1 MDINIGG
8 ILLRNVV
15 IRWFINSLSLGVAS
29 LIFTGI
35 LFNQLKDL
43 LIASVIFGLMN
54 VFIKPILIIFTLP
67 LNILTLGLFT
77 FVINAIILGLTS
89 SLLSGFYIADFWSAL
104 GGAIVVSIVS
114 IVLNSLL
121 IEK

>member
-1 MDINIGG
+1 M
-8 ILLRNVV
+8 LRNVV
-15 IRWFINSLSLGVAS
+15 LRWVINSLSLGFAS
-29 LIFTGI
+29 IIFSGI
-35 LFNQLKDL
+35 IFNKLSDL
-43 LIASVIFGLMN
+43 LIASIIFGLLN
-54 VFIKPILIIFTLP
+54 ISIKPLLIIFTLP

-89 SLLSGFYIADFWSAL
+89 SLLGGFVILGFWPAL

-114 IVLNSLL
+114 VILNSLL

>member
-1 MDINIGG
+1 M
-8 ILLRNVV
+8 LRNVV
-15 IRWFINSLSLGVAS
+15 LRWVINSLSLGAAS
-29 LIFTGI
+29 LIFSGI
-35 LFNQLKDL
+35 LFNDLSDL
-43 LIASVIFGLMN
+43 LIASIIFGLLN
-54 VFIKPILIIFTLP
+54 ISIKPIILVFTLP

-89 SLLSGFYIADFWSAL
+89 SLLEGFVVMGFWPAL

-114 IVLNSLL
+114 IILNALL

>member
-1 MDINIGG
+1 M
-8 ILLRNVV
+8 LRNVV
-15 IRWFINSLSLGVAS
+15 LRWVINSLSLGAAS
-29 LIFTGI
+29 LIFSGI
-35 LFNQLKDL
+35 LFNDLSDL
-43 LIASVIFGLMN
+43 LIASIIFGLLN
-54 VFIKPILIIFTLP
+54 ISIKPIILVLTLP

-89 SLLSGFYIADFWSAL
+89 SLLEGFVVMGFWPAL

-114 IVLNSLL
+114 IILNALL

>member
-1 MDINIGG
+1 MLKNA
-8 ILLRNVV
+8 V
-15 IRWFINSLSLGVAS
+15 IRWFINSLSLGAAS
-29 LIFTGI
+29 LIFSGI
-35 LFNQLKDL
+35 LFNKLGDL
-43 LIASVIFGLMN
+43 LIASAIFGLLN
-54 VFIKPILIIFTLP
+54 ISIKPVLIVFTLP

-89 SLLSGFYIADFWSAL
+89 ALLSGFVITGFWPAL

-121 IEK
+121 KDK